1 LPKLKG
7 VEKLSQ
13 KTGLW
18 AFWIMT
24 ISMTVMGLA
33 FGAAGII
40 QSYMQRGL
48 GMDFLTVQ
56 GFMKP
61 WFKVVFFGGLGFFI
75 GVLIYIFDILKLAAT
90 QTLKVEQTGLK
101 S

>member
-1 LPKLKG
+1 
-7 VEKLSQ
+7 
-13 KTGLW
+13 
-18 AFWIMT
+18 
-24 ISMTVMGLA
+24 
-33 FGAAGII
+33 
-40 QSYMQRGL
+40 MQRGL

-75 GVLIYIFDILKLAAT
+75 GVLIYIFDVLKLAAT